1 MYIPPF
7 FNRKVFLDTIYFAWI
22 VGCSVEL
29 IDGLKIL
36 WIALREPLPRP
47 LCPVKFYNFGQTV
60 KSLYERDLEWMKKD
74 IAPTLH
80 KVWDHPREVLERV
93 PDTLRISMMNEEPL
107 EGKQILRLETHNAVS
122 LESVHNL
129 NFSSGVRICL
139 NLLQKLSKEP
149 R

>member
-74 IAPTLH
+74 ISPTIH

-93 PDTLRISMMNEEPL
+93 PETLRISMMNEEPL
-107 EGKQILRLETHNAVS
+107 EGKQILRLKLHNGAS
-122 LESVHNL
+122 LESVHDL
-129 NFSSGVRICL
+129 NFRLGIQIFR
-139 NLLQKLSKEP
+139 NLLPKLSTESK
-149 R
+149 